1 MTRAQREVLSQRIC
15 NFYCDAANKSV
26 KTTVN
31 YFKKQNIP
39 QNTVYYILKK
49 YLRYGTTKDLPRNG
63 RPVKLSTK
71 DLNRLVKSVNNR
83 CARSQRKLGRRF
95 RVHQSTISRN
105 LRQRTSVIIRKRKKA
120 PKMDSEE
127 QQRRARKNCGKLYRK
142 LLNDYDLI
150 IDDEKFFKLS
160 GNNVLGNRYFYSTD
174 PSAAPPNIRFQQK
187 TKFESKVMVW
197 MAISAKGVSNV
208 YVHRGK
214 QAVDQKIY
222 LKECINR
229 RLLPFA
235 DKYHS
240 NGNFLFWP
248 DLARSHYSNIVQ
260 QRLNEK
266 NIPYVSLVDNPP
278 NVPQA
283 RPIEVIWPDLA
294 RSHYSNIVQ
303 QRLNEKNIPY
313 VSLVD
318 NPPNVPQARP
328 IEVIWTILERKI
340 YENNWEANN
349 IDHLVRRIKQKIKE
363 LDQQMLQD
371 MMEGV
376 RRKLRAIWRDGLYS
390 IC

>member
-1 MTRAQREVLSQRIC
+1 MTRVQREVLSQRIC

-39 QNTVYYILKK
+39 QNTVYCILKT
-49 YLRYGTTKDLPRNG
+49 YLRYGTTKDLPRSG

-71 DLNRLVKSVNNR
+71 DLNRLVKSANNR
-83 CARSQRKLGRRF
+83 CAPSQRKLGRRF
-95 RVHQSTISRN
+95 RVHQSTISRT
-105 LRQRTSVIIRKRKKA
+105 LRQRTSVIIRKRTKA

-127 QQRRARKNCGKLYRK
+127 QQRRARKNCGKLYRIS
-142 LLNDYDLI
+142 LNDYDLI

-160 GNNVLGNRYFYSTD
+160 GNNILGNRYFYSTD

-229 RLLPFA
+229 RLLPFV

-240 NGNFLFWP
+240 NGNILFWP
-248 DLARSHYSNIVQ
+248 DLARSHYS
-260 QRLNEK
+260 K
-266 NIPYVSLVDNPP
+266 
-278 NVPQA
+278 
-283 RPIEVIWPDLA
+283 
-294 RSHYSNIVQ
+294 IVQ

-363 LDQQMLQD
+363 LDQQMWQD

-376 RRKLRAIWRDGLYS
+376 RRKLLAIWRDGLYS

>member
-1 MTRAQREVLSQRIC
+1 M
-15 NFYCDAANKSV
+15 
-26 KTTVN
+26 
-31 YFKKQNIP
+31 
-39 QNTVYYILKK
+39 
-49 YLRYGTTKDLPRNG
+49 
-63 RPVKLSTK
+63 
-71 DLNRLVKSVNNR
+71 
-83 CARSQRKLGRRF
+83 
-95 RVHQSTISRN
+95 
-105 LRQRTSVIIRKRKKA
+105 
-120 PKMDSEE
+120 
-127 QQRRARKNCGKLYRK
+127 
-142 LLNDYDLI
+142 LNDDDLI

-160 GNNVLGNRYFYSTD
+160 VNNVLGKRYFYSTD

-187 TKFESKVMVW
+187 TKFESKVRVW

-214 QAVDQKIY
+214 QPVDQKIY
-222 LKECINR
+222 LKEYINR
-229 RLLPFA
+229 RLLPFV
-235 DKYHS
+235 DKYRS
-240 NGNFLFWP
+240 NGNIFFWP
-248 DLARSHYSNIVQ
+248 DLARSHYSKIEE

-278 NVPQA
+278 NVC
-283 RPIEVIWPDLA
+283 
-294 RSHYSNIVQ
+294 
-303 QRLNEKNIPY
+303 
-313 VSLVD
+313 
-318 NPPNVPQARP
+318 P

>member
-49 YLRYGTTKDLPRNG
+49 YLRYGTTKDLPRSG

-71 DLNRLVKSVNNR
+71 DLNRLVKSVSNR

-120 PKMDSEE
+120 PKMDS
-127 QQRRARKNCGKLYRK
+127 
-142 LLNDYDLI
+142 
-150 IDDEKFFKLS
+150 
-160 GNNVLGNRYFYSTD
+160 
-174 PSAAPPNIRFQQK
+174 
-187 TKFESKVMVW
+187 M
-197 MAISAKGVSNV
+197 
-208 YVHRGK
+208 
-214 QAVDQKIY
+214 Y
-222 LKECINR
+222 LKEFINR
-229 RLLPFA
+229 RLLPFV

-240 NGNFLFWP
+240 NGNILFWP
-248 DLARSHYSNIVQ
+248 DLARSYYSKIVQ

-266 NIPYVSLVDNPP
+266 NIL
-278 NVPQA
+278 
-283 RPIEVIWPDLA
+283 
-294 RSHYSNIVQ
+294 
-303 QRLNEKNIPY
+303 Y

-363 LDQQMLQD
+363 LDQQMLQN

-376 RRKLRAIWRDGLYS
+376 RRKLRTIWRDGLYS

>member
-127 QQRRARKNCGKLYRK
+127 QQRRARKNCSKLYRK

-229 RLLPFA
+229 RLLPFV

-248 DLARSHYSNIVQ
+248 DLARSHYS
-260 QRLNEK
+260 K
-266 NIPYVSLVDNPP
+266 
-278 NVPQA
+278 
-283 RPIEVIWPDLA
+283 
-294 RSHYSNIVQ
+294 IVQ